1 MSESLHSSLKHN
13 ELNNKEKKSNSI
25 KFGLLS
31 QPKSCINVFDLINS
45 YFKTSKINTYII
57 KDENHFEFTT
67 HMLPELTVSINNL
80 RKIDNL
86 LNKYNLCNF
95 FIIFIDI
102 QNIKS
107 LDFLENVINT
117 IIDLSE
123 NNYNKKCYI
132 FGFYGENNN
141 KIIPK
146 ERITIIIDAKEI
158 EYYYCCLKNNEI
170 DKFSQ
175 LMEQI
180 INDSNTLMVEKFLDQ
195 KHSQLIVDNSNSNCN
210 IF

>member
-1 MSESLHSSLKHN
+1 
-13 ELNNKEKKSNSI
+13 
-25 KFGLLS
+25 
-31 QPKSCINVFDLINS
+31 
-45 YFKTSKINTYII
+45 
-57 KDENHFEFTT
+57 
-67 HMLPELTVSINNL
+67 MLPELTVSINNL
-80 RKIDNL
+80 RKIENL
-86 LNKYNLCNF
+86 LNKYNICNF

-107 LDFLENVINT
+107 LDFLDNVINT

-175 LMEQI
+175 LMDQI
-180 INDSNTLMVEKFLDQ
+180 IKDSNTLMVEKFLDQ
-195 KHSQLIVDNSNSNCN
+195 KHSQLVVDNSNSHCK

>member
-45 YFKTSKINTYII
+45 YLKTSKINTYII